1 MALSYWVFPRQN
13 GCKIITMAK
22 RKSSG
27 SSTMYGVLAGLLIGL
42 GVAAGVAYYVVK
54 APMPFMDKASRSP
67 DAPGTPDPRNA
78 PDPNAALSAREVGPV
93 TAPSSPDQP
102 TGQVVMPG
110 AGQAAQSATGTS
122 KQNGDALGSLIATL
136 TPTPNATT
144 RPAQT
149 PSTAAPTQASRP
161 ESATTSSTAK
171 TPPSAGGP
179 YYLQVGSFRVLEDAE
194 ALRAKIILM
203 GMPVEIQRAEVN
215 GLQVNRVRVGPF
227 ARIDDMNQTRVRLGQ
242 EKIPTAVVRQ

>member
-1 MALSYWVFPRQN
+1 
-13 GCKIITMAK
+13 MAK
-22 RKSSG
+22 RKSSSG
-27 SSTMYGVLAGLLIGL
+27 STMYGVLAGLLIGL
-42 GVAAGVAYYVVK
+42 GLAAGVAYYVIK

-67 DAPGTPDPRNA
+67 DAPGSPDPRNA
-78 PDPNAALSAREVGPV
+78 PDPNAALGNREVGSV

-102 TGQVVMPG
+102 TGEGVSST
-110 AGQAAQSATGTS
+110 AGTTNKG
-122 KQNGDALGSLIATL
+122 GDTLGSLIATL
-136 TPTPNATT
+136 TPAPNAT
-144 RPAQT
+144 
-149 PSTAAPTQASRP
+149 SRP
-161 ESATTSSTAK
+161 SQSAPVVSPPPANESTS
-171 TPPSAGGP
+171 TPPKASGP

-227 ARIDDMNQTRVRLGQ
+227 ARIDDMNQTRIRLGQ

>member
-1 MALSYWVFPRQN
+1 
-13 GCKIITMAK
+13 MAK

-27 SSTMYGVLAGLLIGL
+27 GSTMYGVLAGLLIGL
-42 GVAAGVAYYVVK
+42 GLAAGVAYYVLK

-67 DAPGTPDPRNA
+67 DAPGAPDPRNA
-78 PDPNAALSAREVGPV
+78 PDPNAALGGREVGPV

-102 TGQVVMPG
+102 TGQASVSGTGQG
-110 AGQAAQSATGTS
+110 APSAAGATNKG
-122 KQNGDALGSLIATL
+122 GDALGSLIATL
-136 TPTPNATT
+136 TPTPNATSRT
-144 RPAQT
+144 SQSAPVASPPPANDAT
-149 PSTAAPTQASRP
+149 STSPKAS
-161 ESATTSSTAK
+161 
-171 TPPSAGGP
+171 GP

-227 ARIDDMNQTRVRLGQ
+227 ARIDDMNQTRIRLGQ

>member
-1 MALSYWVFPRQN
+1 
-13 GCKIITMAK
+13 MAK

-27 SSTMYGVLAGLLIGL
+27 GSTMYGVLAGLLIGL
-42 GVAAGVAYYVVK
+42 GLAAGVAYYVVK

-67 DAPGTPDPRNA
+67 DEQGVPDPRNA
-78 PDPNAALSAREVGPV
+78 PDPNAALGARDPGPV

-102 TGQVVMPG
+102 TGQAGLAVPG
-110 AGQAAQSATGTS
+110 QGTQSATGAPR
-122 KQNGDALGSLIATL
+122 QNGDALGSLIATL
-136 TPTPNATT
+136 TPA
-144 RPAQT
+144 
-149 PSTAAPTQASRP
+149 PSAGTKPSQGVSSGGSTVSGRADSASAANGVSG
-161 ESATTSSTAK
+161 TTSSVATTPK
-171 TPPSAGGP
+171 TGGP

-227 ARIDDMNQTRVRLGQ
+227 VRIDDMNQTRIRLGQ

>member
-1 MALSYWVFPRQN
+1 
-13 GCKIITMAK
+13 
-22 RKSSG
+22 
-27 SSTMYGVLAGLLIGL
+27 MYGVLAGLLIGL
-42 GVAAGVAYYVVK
+42 GLAAGVAYYVIK

-67 DAPGTPDPRNA
+67 DAPGSPDPRNA
-78 PDPNAALSAREVGPV
+78 PDPNAALVSREVGPV

-102 TGQVVMPG
+102 TGQV
-110 AGQAAQSATGTS
+110 SATATGQGAPSATAGATN
-122 KQNGDALGSLIATL
+122 KGGDALGSLIATL
-136 TPTPNATT
+136 TPTPNAAT
-144 RPAQT
+144 RPSQPAQVVSP
-149 PSTAAPTQASRP
+149 PSSNDA
-161 ESATTSSTAK
+161 SST
-171 TPPSAGGP
+171 PPKSSGP

-227 ARIDDMNQTRVRLGQ
+227 ARIDDMNQTRIRLGQ

>member
-1 MALSYWVFPRQN
+1 MV
-13 GCKIITMAK
+13 K

-27 SSTMYGVLAGLLIGL
+27 GSTIYGVLAGLLIGL
-42 GVAAGVAYYVVK
+42 GLAAGVAYYVLK

-67 DAPGTPDPRNA
+67 DAPGSPDPRNA
-78 PDPNAALSAREVGPV
+78 PDPNAALGSREVGPV

-102 TGQVVMPG
+102 TGQGVPSS
-110 AGQAAQSATGTS
+110 AGTTNKG
-122 KQNGDALGSLIATL
+122 GDALGSLIATL
-136 TPTPNATT
+136 TPAPNATA
-144 RPAQT
+144 RPSQSA
-149 PSTAAPTQASRP
+149 PAVSPPPANDAAPTSPKAS
-161 ESATTSSTAK
+161 
-171 TPPSAGGP
+171 GP

-227 ARIDDMNQTRVRLGQ
+227 ARIDDMNQTRIRLGQ

>member
-1 MALSYWVFPRQN
+1 
-13 GCKIITMAK
+13 MAK

-27 SSTMYGVLAGLLIGL
+27 GSTIYGVLAGLLIGL
-42 GVAAGVAYYVVK
+42 GLAAGVAYYVLK

-67 DAPGTPDPRNA
+67 DAPGSPDPRNA
-78 PDPNAALSAREVGPV
+78 PDPNAALGSREVGSV

-102 TGQVVMPG
+102 TGQG
-110 AGQAAQSATGTS
+110 ASSTAGNTNKG
-122 KQNGDALGSLIATL
+122 GDALGSLIATL
-136 TPTPNATT
+136 TPAPNAAT
-144 RPAQT
+144 RPSQPAPVVSPPPANDAT
-149 PSTAAPTQASRP
+149 STSPKAS
-161 ESATTSSTAK
+161 
-171 TPPSAGGP
+171 GP

-227 ARIDDMNQTRVRLGQ
+227 ARIDDMNQTRIRLGQ

>member
-1 MALSYWVFPRQN
+1 
-13 GCKIITMAK
+13 MAK

-27 SSTMYGVLAGLLIGL
+27 GSTIYGVLAGLLIGL
-42 GVAAGVAYYVVK
+42 GLAAGVAYYVIK

-67 DAPGTPDPRNA
+67 DAPGSPDPRNA
-78 PDPNAALSAREVGPV
+78 PDPNAALGSREVGPV

-102 TGQVVMPG
+102 TGQASVI
-110 AGQAAQSATGTS
+110 GTS
-122 KQNGDALGSLIATL
+122 QGASSAAGATNKGGDTLGSLIATL
-136 TPTPNATT
+136 TPAPNAT
-144 RPAQT
+144 
-149 PSTAAPTQASRP
+149 SRP
-161 ESATTSSTAK
+161 SQSAPVVSSPPANGASST
-171 TPPSAGGP
+171 PPKASGP
-179 YYLQVGSFRVLEDAE
+179 YFLQVGSFRVLEDAE

-227 ARIDDMNQTRVRLGQ
+227 ARIDDMNQTRIRLGQ

>member
-1 MALSYWVFPRQN
+1 
-13 GCKIITMAK
+13 MAK

-27 SSTMYGVLAGLLIGL
+27 GSTMYGVLAGLLIGF

-67 DAPGTPDPRNA
+67 DAPGAPDPRNA
-78 PDPNAALSAREVGPV
+78 PDPNAALSGQVVGPV

-102 TGQVVMPG
+102 TGQAVLPG
-110 AGQAAQSATGTS
+110 AGVGASSAPGNA
-122 KQNGDALGSLIATL
+122 KPGGDALGSLIATL
-136 TPTPNATT
+136 TPAPTPNAST
-144 RPAQT
+144 RSPQQNG
-149 PSTAAPTQASRP
+149 STSGAANSARSDSAS
-161 ESATTSSTAK
+161 SSSSSTAK
-171 TPPSAGGP
+171 AGGP

-203 GMPVEIQRAEVN
+203 GMPAEIQRAEVN

-227 ARIDDMNQTRVRLGQ
+227 VRIDDMNQTRIRLGQ

>member
-1 MALSYWVFPRQN
+1 
-13 GCKIITMAK
+13 
-22 RKSSG
+22 
-27 SSTMYGVLAGLLIGL
+27 MYGVLAGLLIGL
-42 GVAAGVAYYVVK
+42 GSAAGVAYYVLK

-67 DAPGTPDPRNA
+67 DAPGSPDPRNA
-78 PDPNAALSAREVGPV
+78 PDPNAALGGREVGPV

-102 TGQVVMPG
+102 TGQASVT
-110 AGQAAQSATGTS
+110 ATGQGAPSAAGATN
-122 KQNGDALGSLIATL
+122 KGGDALGSLIATL
-136 TPTPNATT
+136 TPAPNAT
-144 RPAQT
+144 
-149 PSTAAPTQASRP
+149 SRP
-161 ESATTSSTAK
+161 SQPAPAASQPPANDTSSTSSKA
-171 TPPSAGGP
+171 SGP

-227 ARIDDMNQTRVRLGQ
+227 ARIDDMNQTRIRLGQ